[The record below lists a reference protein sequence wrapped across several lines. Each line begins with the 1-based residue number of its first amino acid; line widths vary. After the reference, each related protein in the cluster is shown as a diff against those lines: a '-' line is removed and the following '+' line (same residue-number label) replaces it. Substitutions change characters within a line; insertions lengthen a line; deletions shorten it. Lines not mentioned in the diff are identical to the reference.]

1 MKENFLWGGALA
13 ASQCEGAYN
22 LDGKGL
28 SVSDVMLA
36 GSKTKKRKQTDGI
49 VAGEYYPSHE
59 AINFY
64 HYYKDDLQYFKEMGF
79 NCLRVSI
86 AWSRIYPNGD
96 ELEPNEKGLQFYD
109 QLFDEMLKL
118 DIEPVVTLS
127 HYEMPYYLSRQYNGF
142 FDRRCVDYFERFAIT
157 CFKRYSAKVKYW
169 LTFNEINGMI
179 TNPYTGGGVI
189 AKIDNNYLQTVLTA
203 CHHMFLA
210 GAKAVKACHEIIPSA
225 QIGCMIAFLCG
236 YSATCKPDDVMFN
249 HNFMDVNMF
258 FTDVQVRGRYS
269 NKALTWMS
277 RYGIELPVIDGDEKI
292 LEQGKVD
299 YIGLSYYQSITMSSD
314 ILDNLG
320 SGGNLFNGA
329 KNSYIKVSE
338 WGWPIDP
345 KGLRVSL
352 NYLYD
357 RYQIP
362 LFIVENGLGA
372 VDEIS
377 DDHQIHDNYRIDYLT
392 QHVREMKKAVDLDGV
407 ELLGYTW
414 WSPIDIVSYSTGEMK
429 KRYGFIYVDKDND
442 GNGTL
447 KRYIKD
453 SFYVYQEIIRTN
465 GECVDEKKR
474 YTLNSQLKDVLEIKG
489 LREIIKLVS
498 EGKVTDLQLKLGG
511 RLKINQLLDK
521 FDVNDNNQRLIIDLL
536 NRLEAK

>member
-36 GSKTKKRKQTDGI
+36 GSKTKKRKRTDGI

-179 TNPYTGGGVI
+179 TNPYTGGGAI

-249 HNFMDVNMF
+249 HNFMDVNIF

-299 YIGLSYYQSITMSSD
+299 YIGFSYYFSAVEGNDAEEIEG
-314 ILDNLG
+314 NVVK
-320 SGGNLFNGA
+320 GGRNPYL
-329 KNSYIKVSE
+329 KMTD
-338 WGWPIDP
+338 WGWQIDP
-345 KGLRVSL
+345 LGLRTAL
-352 NYLYD
+352 NELYD
-357 RYQIP
+357 RYQLP
-362 LFIVENGLGA
+362 LFIVENGMGA
-372 VDEIS
+372 VDTVEVDGSIN
-377 DDHQIHDNYRIDYLT
+377 DAYRIDYIKE
-392 QHVREMKKAVDLDGV
+392 HIKAFKDAVEIDEVDLM
-407 ELLGYTW
+407 GYTPW
-414 WSPIDIVSYSTGEMK
+414 GCIDLVAASTGEMR
-429 KRYGFIYVDKDND
+429 KRYGFIYVDKDD
-442 GNGTL
+442 EGNGTL
-447 KRYIKD
+447 ARKPKK
-453 SFYVYQEIIRTN
+453 SFYWYQNVIKTN
-465 GECVDEKKR
+465 GEE
-474 YTLNSQLKDVLEIKG
+474 L
-489 LREIIKLVS
+489 
-498 EGKVTDLQLKLGG
+498 
-511 RLKINQLLDK
+511 
-521 FDVNDNNQRLIIDLL
+521 
-536 NRLEAK
+536 

>member
-36 GSKTKKRKQTDGI
+36 GSKTKKRKRTDGI

-299 YIGLSYYQSITMSSD
+299 YIGFSYYQSITMSSD

-320 SGGNLFNGA
+320 SGGNLFSGA

-338 WGWPIDP
+338 WGWLIDP
-345 KGLRVSL
+345 KG
-352 NYLYD
+352 
-357 RYQIP
+357 
-362 LFIVENGLGA
+362 
-372 VDEIS
+372 
-377 DDHQIHDNYRIDYLT
+377 T
-392 QHVREMKKAVDLDGV
+392 
-407 ELLGYTW
+407 
-414 WSPIDIVSYSTGEMK
+414 
-429 KRYGFIYVDKDND
+429 
-442 GNGTL
+442 
-447 KRYIKD
+447 
-453 SFYVYQEIIRTN
+453 
-465 GECVDEKKR
+465 
-474 YTLNSQLKDVLEIKG
+474 
-489 LREIIKLVS
+489 
-498 EGKVTDLQLKLGG
+498 
-511 RLKINQLLDK
+511 
-521 FDVNDNNQRLIIDLL
+521 
-536 NRLEAK
+536 

>member
-36 GSKTKKRKQTDGI
+36 GSKTKKRKRTDGI

-236 YSATCKPDDVMFN
+236 I
-249 HNFMDVNMF
+249 
-258 FTDVQVRGRYS
+258 
-269 NKALTWMS
+269 ALH
-277 RYGIELPVIDGDEKI
+277 E
-292 LEQGKVD
+292 
-299 YIGLSYYQSITMSSD
+299 
-314 ILDNLG
+314 N
-320 SGGNLFNGA
+320 
-329 KNSYIKVSE
+329 
-338 WGWPIDP
+338 
-345 KGLRVSL
+345 
-352 NYLYD
+352 
-357 RYQIP
+357 P
-362 LFIVENGLGA
+362 L
-372 VDEIS
+372 
-377 DDHQIHDNYRIDYLT
+377 
-392 QHVREMKKAVDLDGV
+392 M
-407 ELLGYTW
+407 
-414 WSPIDIVSYSTGEMK
+414 
-429 KRYGFIYVDKDND
+429 
-442 GNGTL
+442 
-447 KRYIKD
+447 
-453 SFYVYQEIIRTN
+453 
-465 GECVDEKKR
+465 
-474 YTLNSQLKDVLEIKG
+474 
-489 LREIIKLVS
+489 
-498 EGKVTDLQLKLGG
+498 
-511 RLKINQLLDK
+511 
-521 FDVNDNNQRLIIDLL
+521 
-536 NRLEAK
+536 

>member
-36 GSKTKKRKQTDGI
+36 GSKTKKRKRTDGI

-299 YIGLSYYQSITMSSD
+299 YIGFSYYFSAVEGNDAEEIEG
-314 ILDNLG
+314 NVVK
-320 SGGNLFNGA
+320 GGRNPYL
-329 KNSYIKVSE
+329 KMTD
-338 WGWPIDP
+338 WGWQIDP
-345 KGLRVSL
+345 LGLRTAL
-352 NYLYD
+352 NELYD
-357 RYQIP
+357 RYQLP
-362 LFIVENGLGA
+362 LFIVENGMGA
-372 VDEIS
+372 VDTVEVDGSIN
-377 DDHQIHDNYRIDYLT
+377 DAYRIDYIKE
-392 QHVREMKKAVDLDGV
+392 HIKAFKDAVEIDEVDLM
-407 ELLGYTW
+407 GYTPW
-414 WSPIDIVSYSTGEMK
+414 GCIDLVAASTGEMR
-429 KRYGFIYVDKDND
+429 KRYGFIYVDKDD
-442 GNGTL
+442 EGNGTL
-447 KRYIKD
+447 ARKPKK
-453 SFYVYQEIIRTN
+453 SFYWYQNVIKTN
-465 GECVDEKKR
+465 GEE
-474 YTLNSQLKDVLEIKG
+474 L
-489 LREIIKLVS
+489 
-498 EGKVTDLQLKLGG
+498 
-511 RLKINQLLDK
+511 
-521 FDVNDNNQRLIIDLL
+521 
-536 NRLEAK
+536 